1 MSAQVISNT
10 NIIRQSV
17 AKVSDYIQLTKPTI
31 MLLVIFTGLAAL
43 ILEGSMLSR
52 PFDMLLTM
60 VALYLAGG
68 SANAFNQCF
77 EREIDAL
84 MTRTSE
90 RRPLPQGKI
99 SITGAF
105 TFSIITGLLGVVMF
119 FFVFNLLSA
128 LLALG
133 TILFYSLFYTL
144 YLKPNTDQNIVIGG
158 IAGAMAPVIAWA
170 AAAGE
175 IAVTPI
181 LLFLIVFFWTPAHFW
196 ALALYCKDDYVRA
209 KLPML
214 PVVRG
219 EKATYQWII
228 FYSLAAVITSL
239 SLLVVGAGMLYALV
253 AATLGA
259 VLIHKSFEIRRV
271 GTTKAQRGF
280 FGYSIVY
287 MLGLFVAIIVD
298 GVI

>member
-1 MSAQVISNT
+1 MSVKVTSNDT
-10 NIIRQSV
+10 TDQNTMQKMI
-17 AKVSDYIQLTKPTI
+17 DYLQLTKPTI
-31 MLLVIFTGLAAL
+31 MLLVIFTGSAAM

-52 PFDMLLTM
+52 PLDLVLVLF
-60 VALYLAGG
+60 ALYLAGG

-77 EREIDAL
+77 ERKIDSL
-84 MTRTSE
+84 MTRTSK

-99 SITGAF
+99 SLVGAF
-105 TFSIITGLLGVVMF
+105 TFSIIIGILGVALF
-119 FFVFNLLSA
+119 YFVFNLLSA

-158 IAGAMAPVIAWA
+158 VAGAMAPVIAWA
-170 AAAGE
+170 AVAGE
-175 IAVTPI
+175 ITVTPL
-181 LLFLIVFFWTPAHFW
+181 LLFSIVFFWTPAHFW
-196 ALALYCKDDYVRA
+196 ALALFCKDDYVRA

-219 EKATYQWII
+219 EQATYKWII
-228 FYSLAAVITSL
+228 FYSAASVVTSL
-239 SLLVVGAGMLYALV
+239 SLLLVGAGIIYALS

-259 VLIHKSFEIRRV
+259 ILIQKSFAIMRIR
-271 GTTKAQRGF
+271 TASAQRGF

-287 MLGLFVAIIVD
+287 LLALLVAI
-298 GVI
+298 

>member
-10 NIIRQSV
+10 RTGRQLV
-17 AKVSDYIQLTKPTI
+17 AKVTDYIQLTKPTI

-52 PFDMLLTM
+52 PFDLLLTLM
-60 VALYLAGG
+60 ALYLAGG

-77 EREIDAL
+77 ERKIDSL
-84 MTRTSE
+84 MTRTSK

-105 TFSIITGLLGVVMF
+105 TFSISAGLLGVVMF
-119 FFVFNLLSA
+119 FFLFNLFSA

-175 IAVTPI
+175 ITATPL

-196 ALALYCKDDYVRA
+196 ALALFCKDDYVRA

-219 EKATYQWII
+219 ERATYKWII
-228 FYSLAAVITSL
+228 FYSLAAVVTSL
-239 SLLVVGAGMLYALV
+239 SLLVVGAGMVYAL
-253 AATLGA
+253 AASTLGA
-259 VLIHKSFEIRRV
+259 VLIHKSFAIMRIRTV
-271 GTTKAQRGF
+271 SSQRGF

-287 MLGLFVAIIVD
+287 LLGLFLAIIVD